1 MIYGTD
7 VQAWAAR
14 CGLYC
19 GACSMKNGQI
29 RDTATRL
36 QRLLAAYKYA
46 DWAPQVANIFPAT
59 QHYSEFEGVLQWL
72 TTQDCQACGDGGG
85 PPHCAIRICATEK
98 GHVGCWECEE
108 APCETLQE
116 MDQATPQAVLNRQ
129 RIKQIGLEA
138 WLTEQAEMAAGG
150 FTYFDQFSETG

>member
-1 MIYGTD
+1 MIHETGG
-7 VQAWAAR
+7 QALAAC

-98 GHVGCWECEE
+98 GLVGCWECDEV
-108 APCETLQE
+108 PCENLQE
-116 MDQATPQAVLNRQ
+116 MDQAAPPALANRQ
-129 RIKQIGLEA
+129 RIQRIGLEA
-138 WLTEQAEMAAGG
+138 WLTEQAANAAAG
-150 FTYFDQFSETG
+150 FSYFDQVSEIR